1 MIFTYYALS
10 PRWICCC
17 SPQQISELDSRDWL
31 LWVIVPG
38 TTSNIIYPTKSV
50 KRTATTDKIRHPLNA
65 PLDSTLPKSLLLSLY
80 SPLDSI
86 IQYSAP
92 HMSSPNFRWV
102 NVGHDGV
109 ASGGRKV
116 PNRELLFCHRCSRC
130 RKGSDYII
138 VICYFK
144 HLLFWFL
151 IPRQYRYMTD

>member
-1 MIFTYYALS
+1 MTTENNDFHLLCTLS
-10 PRWICCC
+10 PRWICFC
-17 SPQQISELDSRDWL
+17 SPQQISGLDSRDWL

-116 PNRELLFCHRCSRC
+116 PNRELLFCHRCTQKREWLPH
-130 RKGSDYII
+130 SD
-138 VICYFK
+138 
-144 HLLFWFL
+144 LLLQAPVVL
-151 IPRQYRYMTD
+151 ILNSKAI